1 MITSIFLDTTELT
14 ANNRFVQSI
23 RNMGFPDVDQS
34 AMKKGGFTGRT
45 ITPSKFVSYKCVIEW
60 VVVGTSFSDLASQR
74 EQFLKLLAE
83 VISKGGR
90 TLKINR
96 ANGVNLQVDVK
107 GIDIFSDVSTA
118 DPLNTRVLT
127 EMQAEYPFLRSQ
139 TEKTDTA
146 FIFSG
151 GGMAIPMI
159 IPLDMSV
166 GGVNEITVV
175 NAGNFEAYPVFTFAG
190 PLANPT
196 LSNITTGKTL
206 NINTS
211 LASAGDMLE
220 VDIFLRTAKFLPSG
234 ANARQFVTGDFW
246 TLAVGS
252 NVIHLG
258 SASFN
263 VVGKCVIKFRDTFLG
278 I

>member
-23 RNMGFPDVDQS
+23 RNGGFPDIDQS
-34 AMKKGGFTGRT
+34 AVKRGGFTGRT
-45 ITPSKFVSYKCVIEW
+45 ITPSKFISYKFVIEW
-60 VVVGTSFSDLASQR
+60 VVVGSSFSDLANQR
-74 EQFLKLLAE
+74 ETFIKLLGE
-83 VISKGGR
+83 VISKGGK

-96 ANGVNLQVDVK
+96 ANGINLQVDIK
-107 GIDIFSDVSTA
+107 GIDVFSDVSTA

-139 TEKTDTA
+139 IEQSPTA

-166 GGVNEITVV
+166 GGINEITII
-175 NAGNFEAYPVFTFAG
+175 NNGNYEAYPIFTFSG
-190 PLANPT
+190 PLQNPT
-196 LSNITTGKTL
+196 LGNLTTGKTL
-206 NINTS
+206 NINTT
-211 LASAGDMLE
+211 LATGGDSLE
-220 VDIFLRTAKFLPSG
+220 VDIFQRSAKFLPSG

-258 SASFN
+258 SGSFN
-263 VVGKCVIKFRDTFLG
+263 SVGKCAIKFRDTFLG